1 VDYTVAPWIDWGP
14 YLWAS
19 GTKARND
26 GLTWCNG
33 VGAGGCPPREW
44 DMREGDINNQ
54 ASYWGDYTDPTAAG
68 MYKVSNLLVNF
79 MNETTGS
86 PWVTPWIGK

>member
-1 VDYTVAPWIDWGP
+1 
-14 YLWAS
+14 
-19 GTKARND
+19 
-26 GLTWCNG
+26 
-33 VGAGGCPPREW
+33 
-44 DMREGDINNQ
+44 MREGDINNQ